1 MRSINL
7 RLKRKMNEVFSIEPN
22 DLGVNFLTNYFRK
35 IAARLKIMPFIYV
48 IPVTLLTS
56 IFLYFVLGR
65 FLIKLVTVLQYGF

>member
-1 MRSINL
+1 MRSVNL

-22 DLGVNFLTNYFRK
+22 ELGVNFLTSYFK
-35 IAARLKIMPFIYV
+35 KLTAYLKVAPFVYI
-48 IPVTLLTS
+48 IPLTFILS

>member
-35 IAARLKIMPFIYV
+35 IAAHLKIMPFIYV